1 MRQDSAYPHRRL
13 AGSGVALKLAQA
25 LLADL
30 SGGPGAALD
39 LADLATIGTVA
50 DVSPVL
56 GENRAIARLGLERM
70 RRAPRIGIAAL
81 LAQAGIADPATT
93 TLETVAFV
101 LAPRLNAAGRIGDPA
116 DAAALL
122 LTDDAAEAASLAERL
137 DVTNQERRQMT
148 RDVVAEAETAIE
160 AALAS
165 GDPAIV
171 VHGPWPVGIVG
182 LVASRLVD
190 RTGRPAVVGAETG
203 DSIRGSCRSG
213 PGFDLADAL
222 QRCADLF
229 TRFGGHAG
237 AAGFDIPQD
246 HWPAFRE
253 RFLVLAAATMP
264 SDLRPELRLDLAL
277 PATEVDYALLRE
289 VALLAPT
296 GPGNPDP
303 LVGVFGLTVTRIR
316 AASGGH
322 TQLTLKR
329 RIDVLDA
336 IAFDRADLADTIHEG
351 DRVDVVA
358 RVMSRSF
365 GGFESLQLEIRD
377 VATAGWHDAS
387 TAATAGPE
395 RAPATVP
402 VMVDTLDGAPAGVA
416 GASA

>member
-1 MRQDSAYPHRRL
+1 M
-13 AGSGVALKLAQA
+13 
-25 LLADL
+25 
-30 SGGPGAALD
+30 
-39 LADLATIGTVA
+39 
-50 DVSPVL
+50 
-56 GENRAIARLGLERM
+56 
-70 RRAPRIGIAAL
+70 
-81 LAQAGIADPATT
+81 
-93 TLETVAFV
+93 

-122 LTDDAAEAASLAERL
+122 LTDDPAEAASLAERL

-160 AALAS
+160 AAIAS

-222 QRCADLF
+222 QRCADLL

-237 AAGFDIPQD
+237 AAGFEIPED
-246 HWPAFRE
+246 RWPAFRE
-253 RFLVLAAATMP
+253 RFLALAAATMP
-264 SDLRPELRLDLAL
+264 SDPRPELRLDLAL
-277 PATEVDYALLRE
+277 PAAEVDYALLRE
-289 VALLAPT
+289 VAQLAPT

-303 LVGVFGLTVTRIR
+303 LVGVFGLTVTRVR

-387 TAATAGPE
+387 TTATADPE
-395 RAPATVP
+395 RAPVIVP